1 MIKILVPTDFSICAT
16 NAANVAL
23 QIANQLNGEVHFYHR
38 MDIPQIWNDLSIEEK
53 KVFTETQVSIKK
65 AHEAL
70 NQLEKKSK
78 ENYPGIGITTT
89 FSQGHLITTIGQYV
103 DTFDIDLIVMGSH
116 GASGINEWLIGS
128 NTQKVVRL
136 AHCPVLTIKNPIDK
150 IDFNHIVFAANYDSN
165 LKPAFRQIID
175 FARLFDAHIHLLTV
189 DTPSFYQEPQYAV
202 IESMEEFRHLCEG
215 KVKCSI
221 HHFEDLNTLQGI
233 KHFSEEFD
241 IKMVAMATHGRRKLA
256 RAIMGSLT
264 ETVVNHL
271 EIPVLSIN
279 LKAILEIPEKR
290 TPPFIHKT
298 NERVI
303 EISETILR

>member
-1 MIKILVPTDFSICAT
+1 MIKILVPTDFSSCAN
-16 NAANVAL
+16 NAVDVAL
-23 QIANQLNGEVHFYHR
+23 QIANQLKGEVHFYHR
-38 MDIPQIWNDLSIEEK
+38 MDIPHIWNELSAEEK
-53 KVFTETQVSIKK
+53 SVFTETQVNIKK
-65 AHEAL
+65 AHQAL
-70 NQLEKKSK
+70 NILERQSK
-78 ENYPGIGITTT
+78 ETYPNVRITTT
-89 FSQGHLITTIGQYV
+89 FSQGHLISTIGQYV
-103 DTFDIDLIVMGSH
+103 DNFDIDLIVMGSH

-128 NTQKVVRL
+128 NTQKLVRL
-136 AHCPVLTIKNPIDK
+136 AHCPVLTIKNPIKK
-150 IDFNHIVFAANYDSN
+150 IDFSHIVFASNYDNN
-165 LKPAFRQIID
+165 LKPPFRQLID

-202 IESMEEFRHLCEG
+202 IKSMEEFKHLCEG

-233 KHFSEEFD
+233 KNFSKKFD
-241 IKMVAMATHGRRKLA
+241 IKIVAMATHGRKKLA

-279 LKAILEIPEKR
+279 LKAVLEVPEKR

-298 NERVI
+298 NER
-303 EISETILR
+303 ISNTIETILR

>member
-1 MIKILVPTDFSICAT
+1 MIKILVPTDFSTCAN
-16 NAANVAL
+16 NAVDVAL

-38 MDIPQIWNDLSIEEK
+38 MDLPNIWNELSVEEK
-53 KVFTETQVSIKK
+53 TAFTETQVKIKK
-65 AHEAL
+65 THEAL
-70 NQLEKKSK
+70 NQLEKRSK
-78 ENYPGIGITTT
+78 EAYPKVRITTT
-89 FSQGHLITTIGQYV
+89 FSQGHLISTITQYV
-103 DTFDIDLIVMGSH
+103 DAFDIDLIVMGSH

-136 AHCPVLTIKNPIDK
+136 AHCPVLTIKNSIEK
-150 IDFNHIVFAANYDSN
+150 IDFSHIVFAANYDSN
-165 LKPAFRQIID
+165 LKPAFRQLID
-175 FARLFDAHIHLLTV
+175 FARLFNAHLHLLTV

-202 IESMEEFRHLCEG
+202 IESMEEFKQLCKE
-215 KVKCSI
+215 KVECSI

-233 KHFSEEFD
+233 KHFSEKFD
-241 IKMVAMATHGRRKLA
+241 IKMVAMATHGRKKLA

-279 LKAILEIPEKR
+279 LKAILEVPEKR

-298 NERVI
+298 NERVSPTI
-303 EISETILR
+303 EATFR